1 MVACGCST
9 YYNYVLFYLD
19 LVQGGTLGT
28 YYWGSYLIVYRPL
41 GVVLLPCT
49 LATCIMVLVVLLCV
63 QYTACYFPHGCQWDE
78 L

>member
-28 YYWGSYLIVYRPL
+28 
-41 GVVLLPCT
+41 
-49 LATCIMVLVVLLCV
+49 
-63 QYTACYFPHGCQWDE
+63 
-78 L
+78 